1 MCIVTKSK
9 EIEDKLKS
17 YATYRDSLG
26 CGLRHL
32 SPYRPLLSAGPV
44 AFLPYSCPRQCLP
57 RDLWARLPL
66 SVYFKG
72 T

>member
-26 CGLRHL
+26 CGLRHVSL
-32 SPYRPLLSAGPV
+32 QATSLSAGPV

-57 RDLWARLPL
+57 RGLWAHLPL